1 MLQFVSYQL
10 FGENGVWHL
19 RGTGKWK
26 YLESSEDLKK
36 YIPDFEAQ
44 VKAFYAKYGFVA
56 LK

>member
-1 MLQFVSYQL
+1 MSQFVSYQL

-19 RGTGKWK
+19 RGTGKSK

-44 VKAFYAKYGFVA
+44 VKAFYAKFGFVA